1 MQVCLKDI
9 MAERF
14 PVFDDWAMST
24 DANGF
29 AVSMV
34 QGEDPSAILEA
45 LQAQIT
51 ILHKVDD
58 KDDMLTGA
66 VVLFLFGL
74 YLGQSGQG
82 WLDAFKGK
90 GPSYGSDAV

>member
-9 MAERF
+9 MEERF
-14 PVFDDWAMST
+14 PAFESWAMSA
-24 DANGF
+24 DSF

-34 QGEDPSAILEA
+34 QGEDPSAIQEA
-45 LQAQIT
+45 MGAQIAV
-51 ILHKVDD
+51 LGKVDD

-74 YLGQSGQG
+74 YLGQTGQG
-82 WLDAFKGK
+82 WFDGFKGK
-90 GPSYGSDAV
+90 GE